1 MTEHGYKP
9 LLASAGDSGR
19 VGASH
24 SETGSGEGTGNGGHG
39 EQATGSI
46 LSALESVLVDF
57 ERLMADRS
65 REDLQK
71 PAQDGGWGVVEIL
84 AHLLDW
90 EEITHDRVWRILD
103 EDRPELEE
111 YDDSL
116 WAIEHEYGS
125 KDPHQVFRRIT
136 ELRNQLVERLRELD
150 DAGWQRTGILAERGE
165 FTLQALMT
173 TLVRHDAKHLAQ
185 ARDVIG

>member
-1 MTEHGYKP
+1 MTAYGYPP
-9 LLASAGDSGR
+9 LHAFAEGNGGA
-19 VGASH
+19 GASQT
-24 SETGSGEGTGNGGHG
+24 EQTADNGNGGH
-39 EQATGSI
+39 EERSIGSI
-46 LSALESVLVDF
+46 LGALESVLVDF

-84 AHLLDW
+84 PHLLDW
-90 EEITHDRVWRILD
+90 EEITHDRVWRLLE

-116 WAIEHEYGS
+116 WAIEHEYS
-125 KDPHQVFRRIT
+125 SQDPYEVFRRFT
-136 ELRNQLVERLRELD
+136 ELRHELVARLRELD
-150 DAGWQRTGILAERGE
+150 DAAWQRTAILGE
-165 FTLQALMT
+165 HGEITLQGLMNAI
-173 TLVRHDAKHLAQ
+173 VDHDAKHLAQ